1 MDRIRRAGL
10 TALTSFDEVFFA
22 ASSAAWRESLARRD
36 FSARELLAAV
46 LDRVLQRNPVI
57 NALAAYDF
65 EAAER
70 QAVEAERLYA
80 RGEARALEG
89 LPITIKDSFETVGL
103 PTACGMVEL
112 ADYRPQQDA
121 VAVERLRAAGA
132 VIFAKTN
139 VPRLTG
145 DFQTH
150 NAIFGVSSNP
160 WDISRTPGGSSGGAA
175 AAVAAG
181 FCAFDL
187 ASDLGGS
194 IRWPAH
200 ACGLFGLKPSWGR
213 IPLSGHI
220 PPLPAMRLKNP
231 PDMAVAG
238 PLARSAADLDLV
250 LCLSTGLQNATEFGH
265 FPPVRKSRPEQLR
278 LALWLD
284 PDFAPVDGDVEAAV
298 RLAAEALGRAGAQVE
313 EIRPSIAFAE
323 VFEIYATL
331 SFAIGFAGL
340 SASDRARFAE
350 SAKDF
355 DPQDKSYPA
364 MRARAAKIDAA
375 SFSRLVERRSAIRE
389 AFAAFFTRFDA
400 ILCPPA
406 PCLAFPHDLSPDPF
420 ERRLPTSVGE
430 LPYYDLLK
438 WASLA
443 SLSHLPAAVAPVALN
458 PQGLPCGVQIICALN
473 ADRDAIAIAG
483 MIEELTGGFRAP
495 PAR

>member
-1 MDRIRRAGL
+1 MDSVRRVGL
-10 TALTSFDEVFFA
+10 TAPTGFDEVFFA
-22 ASSAAWRESLARRD
+22 ASSAVWRKGLTRRD
-36 FSARELLAAV
+36 FSARELLSAV
-46 LDRVLQRNPVI
+46 WERVLQRNPVI
-57 NALAAYDF
+57 NALAAYDI

-70 QAVEAERLYA
+70 QAAEAERRYA
-80 RGEARALEG
+80 RGEARELEG
-89 LPITIKDSFETVGL
+89 LPITIKDSFETAGL
-103 PTACGMVEL
+103 ATTCGMEEL
-112 ADYRPQQDA
+112 ADYCPQQDA

-150 NAIFGVSSNP
+150 NAIFGVTSNP
-160 WDISRTPGGSSGGAA
+160 WDPSRTAGGSSGGAA
-175 AAVAAG
+175 AAVASG

-200 ACGLFGLKPSWGR
+200 ACGLYGLKPSWSR
-213 IPLSGHI
+213 IPLAGHI
-220 PPLPAMRLKNP
+220 PPLPAMRLKSP

-250 LCLSTGLQNATEFGH
+250 LCLTAGPQNAMECGH
-265 FPPVRKSRPEQLR
+265 FPPVRKTRPEQLR

-284 PDFAPVDGDVEAAV
+284 PDFAPVDSDVEAAV
-298 RLAAEALGRAGAQVE
+298 RLGAEALGRAGALVE
-313 EIRPSIAFAE
+313 ETRPAVAFAE
-323 VFEIYATL
+323 VFEIYSTL

-340 SASDRARFAE
+340 SPSERARFAE

-355 DPQDKSYPA
+355 APEDKSYRA
-364 MRARAAKIDAA
+364 MRARAARIDAA
-375 SFSRLVERRSAIRE
+375 SFSRLVERRAVIRE
-389 AFAAFFTRFDA
+389 GFAAFFRHYDA

-406 PCLAFPHDLSPDPF
+406 PCLAFPHDLSPDPMA
-420 ERRLPTSVGE
+420 RRLPTSVGE

-443 SLSHLPAAVAPVALN
+443 SLSHLPATVAPVALN

-473 ADRDAIAIAG
+473 ADREAIAIAG
-483 MIEELTGGFRAP
+483 MIENLTGGFRAP